1 MNPLKTDNKISNL
14 KALGKE
20 YSAENV
26 SLLIGA
32 GFSKNAHPDFPNW
45 NQLLSD
51 MIIELYNG
59 RFADSS
65 SRVIKKGPHK
75 AVVNKEFRKQKIQEI
90 IDEVGYLEIVSLFLN
105 KKGIREA
112 VEVYIEERT
121 PYADLA
127 SGQFI
132 IPHKKTSVKINNDDL
147 SLHEKVLEGKW
158 EQIYTTNYDNLLE
171 YVAKIKSKEWQKIT
185 NGYDLSFSDTK
196 KNIIKIHGSLRN
208 NEDRINNKKFEFDGC
223 YDHCY
228 IITKEDYDNY
238 STQHEAFAQLMRI
251 SLLKGV
257 FCLVG
262 FSGNDPN
269 FLSWIKWVKDI
280 LIKSQKSSSESK
292 TKVYVITIDDKEI
305 SKELQLYYANHYISV
320 IPLKS
325 EDIKKELKVTSDN
338 PKELINAFLNYLY
351 ESNKKENNLY
361 SNYWKEIVS
370 NQSNENTSDL
380 LKLSMELG
388 FKKDVFY
395 QRNYLDKMTFSDKII
410 SIPQIELALLAISDT
425 CSTVEYYRLENEI
438 SQNINNISADY
449 KQLYYKIKNR
459 SLTLTNSNSSFFE
472 TRDKNAAYYE
482 DSLKCA
488 FNLDF
493 DNLKTKL
500 ENWKPTGIY
509 IINKASLMS
518 LFDLPLAK
526 ALLLDYVNNEND
538 FERNKYL
545 AIQTLNFF
553 RDWNEKN
560 YSTANYKNQNLDSFY
575 NLRDELLN
583 DILDS
588 KKKIKPY
595 GSDSVISYRNKTYES
610 IRLLNFFI
618 DTGPQITSRMYVNID
633 SSKWYQ
639 VFKELYIYYPYACF
653 YFSLQ
658 FDSEDTIQRISQDI
672 AYSDDLKIETEY
684 FLLKSLDNII
694 EKKIPTKLIKST
706 FLMCSHL
713 MCAVNTK
720 KWETKFIRI
729 WDEYFLPKFDIDD
742 RRSNIFIFIK
752 AGLPQLKSTKNKLKI
767 ILDCIAY
774 RQTNYSNSID
784 ILYYLNTPK
793 MKLDNDS
800 RITINN
806 FIENISESSEISIAG
821 NLYNILTV
829 DNIDFV
835 SEKINQF
842 LKSKV
847 KIPDITIYACAY
859 FLNKAKKE
867 KESLKK
873 YILENNGL
881 WDNGINND
889 SATHPDF
896 IKLSRF
902 ESNIQWNSSEVRA
915 IYLKLNISLNQL
927 LNSKFYDRK
936 DDFFK
941 SMHSS
946 LLDEMLNF
954 ISKNYKILSNEQGYD
969 DLVHLLQRELKD
981 IRGFDDLNDGL
992 TSDDSDQVYTS
1003 LNLLHRQI
1011 KDNRIEDFSYQL
1023 GLLISRFLNKRKE
1036 GLRYCFDYLNFFIQT
1051 YYIKKE
1057 IPSDLEESII
1067 LGLNQYNKDVL
1078 ISLDLDVPK
1087 MSKHLISLS
1096 ELFFKKGKESAG
1108 IKYWLNFKKERRFN

>member
-1 MNPLKTDNKISNL
+1 LETDSKVLHL
-14 KALGKE
+14 KALEKE
-20 YSAENV
+20 YSSENV

-32 GFSKNAHPDFPNW
+32 GFSKNALPDFPNW

-51 MIIELYNG
+51 MIIELYSG
-59 RFADSS
+59 RFIDNSF
-65 SRVIKKGPHK
+65 RIIKKGPNK
-75 AVVNKEFRKQKIQEI
+75 AVLNKGFKKQIIQEI

-121 PYADLA
+121 PYADID

-171 YVAKIKSKEWQKIT
+171 YVAKIKSKEWQEIT

-208 NEDRINNKKFEFDGC
+208 NEDKLNNKKFEFDGC

-280 LIKSQKSSSESK
+280 LIKSQKLNPESK
-292 TKVYVITIDDKEI
+292 TKIYVITIDDKEI
-305 SKELQLYYANHYISV
+305 GKELQLYYANHHISV
-320 IPLKS
+320 IPLKN
-325 EDIKKELKVTSDN
+325 EAIKNELKITSDN
-338 PKELINAFLNYLY
+338 PKDLINAFLDYLY
-351 ESNKKENNLY
+351 ESNKKENDLY

-370 NQSNENTSDL
+370 NQSFENNSGL
-380 LKLSMELG
+380 LNLSLELG
-388 FKKDVFY
+388 FKKEAFY
-395 QRNYLDKMTFSDKII
+395 QRNYLDKISFPDKILTI
-410 SIPQIELALLAISDT
+410 SQIELAILAISDT
-425 CSTVEYYRLENEI
+425 CLTIEYFRLEDII
-438 SQNINNISADY
+438 SQNINSISAEY

-459 SLTLTNSNSSFFE
+459 SITLTNSSSSFLE
-472 TRDKNAAYYE
+472 VIDENASYYE

-500 ENWKPTGIY
+500 ENWHPMGVY
-509 IINKASLMS
+509 AINKASLMS
-518 LFDLPLAK
+518 LFDLSQAK
-526 ALLLDYVNNEND
+526 DLLLDYVNNEND
-538 FERNKYL
+538 VDRNKYL

-575 NLRDELLN
+575 ELRDELLN
-583 DILDS
+583 DILES

-595 GSDSVISYRNKTYES
+595 GSDSEISYRNKTYES

-618 DTGPQITSRMYVNID
+618 DTGPQITSKMYVNID

-639 VFKELYIYYPYACF
+639 VFKELYIYFPYPCF

-672 AYSDDLKIETEY
+672 AYSDDLKIETEF

-694 EKKIPTKLIKST
+694 QKKVPAKLIRST

-720 KWETKFIRI
+720 KWETKFIKI
-729 WDEYFLPKFDIDD
+729 WDEYLLPQFDSND

-752 AGLPQLKSTKNKLKI
+752 AGLPQLKSTKNKIKI
-767 ILDCIAY
+767 IVDCISH
-774 RQTNYSNSID
+774 RHKSCDNSINL
-784 ILYYLNTPK
+784 LYHLKTSK
-793 MKLDNDS
+793 IKLDNDS
-800 RITINN
+800 ANVISD
-806 FIENISESSEISIAG
+806 FIKSISEPSEISIAG
-821 NLYNILTV
+821 NLYSILTM
-829 DNIDFV
+829 DNIDLV

-842 LKSKV
+842 LKSKIE
-847 KIPDITIYACAY
+847 IPDFTIYACAY

-867 KESLKK
+867 KDLLKK
-873 YILENNGL
+873 YVLEGNSL
-881 WDNGINND
+881 WDNGINDD
-889 SATHPDF
+889 SAAHPDF
-896 IKLSRF
+896 LELSRF
-902 ESNIQWNSSEVRA
+902 ESNVQWNNSEVKD
-915 IYLKLNISLNQL
+915 IYLKLNTSLNQL
-927 LNSKFYDRK
+927 LKSKFYDRK

-954 ISKNYKILSNEQGYD
+954 VLKNDKILSKELGYE
-969 DLVHLLQRELKD
+969 DLVHLLQKELKD
-981 IRGFDDLNDGL
+981 IRGFDILNDGL
-992 TSDDSDQVYTS
+992 ISDDSNQVFTS
-1003 LNLLHRQI
+1003 LNLLDRQI
-1011 KDNRIEDFSYQL
+1011 KEKGVEDFSYQL

-1036 GLRYCFDYLNFFIQT
+1036 GLKYCFDYINYFVKT
-1051 YYIKKE
+1051 YYLKRTIPKE
-1057 IPSDLEESII
+1057 LEESII
-1067 LGLNQYNKDVL
+1067 LGLNQYNKEIL

-1096 ELFFKKGKESAG
+1096 ELFFKKGRESTG
-1108 IKYWLNFKKERRFN
+1108 IKYWLDFKKERRFN